1 MMGKQAQF
9 ALKTRMNPDLRK
21 VHSLHAASSILGG
34 ALFVAND
41 FFPDTPYVHAA
52 WHLAAAVGVATL
64 GAMLDDQ

>member
-1 MMGKQAQF
+1 MTGMMGKQAQF

-41 FFPDTPYVHAA
+41 FFPDTP
-52 WHLAAAVGVATL
+52 
-64 GAMLDDQ
+64 